1 MSNTSRGPGWWLAS
15 DGKWY
20 PPEAVPGG
28 PPPGYGQ
35 PYGQHW
41 PPGYHEGSPP
51 YGAGPPHW
59 QAGYA
64 WNYPPRSGQA
74 APAPDP
80 VLGVILAPWW
90 KRLVAA
96 LIDGCLIWAVGYV
109 IELIGMLGST
119 RLITLGA
126 GQTVGLSVFAPIL
139 VAWAAVVAGSFLY
152 YGLMVGSARG
162 QTVGMM
168 AMSIAARDAV
178 TGGKLGFWWALWRQM
193 IAFLFTVVFVIPFLI
208 DCLSPLWDRRR
219 QAWHDH
225 ASHCIVVDLKP
236 Y

>member
-64 WNYPPRSGQA
+64 WNYPRGQGRQ
-74 APAPDP
+74 PQ
-80 VLGVILAPWW
+80 
-90 KRLVAA
+90 RRTQ
-96 LIDGCLIWAVGYV
+96 C
-109 IELIGMLGST
+109 S
-119 RLITLGA
+119 
-126 GQTVGLSVFAPIL
+126 
-139 VAWAAVVAGSFLY
+139 GSFW
-152 YGLMVGSARG
+152 RP
-162 QTVGMM
+162 
-168 AMSIAARDAV
+168 
-178 TGGKLGFWWALWRQM
+178 GGNDSSR
-193 IAFLFTVVFVIPFLI
+193 P
-208 DCLSPLWDRRR
+208 S
-219 QAWHDH
+219 
-225 ASHCIVVDLKP
+225 
-236 Y
+236 